1 MSKTTKEQ
9 RRKKRKAKELQQQ
22 KRRRAER
29 GKRLAPWE
37 APKMEMFQL
46 PQLLKD
52 GVPLEKRLDLM
63 RSIGKD
69 AGEKFSVLYPHT
81 IKWVTQYERSEE
93 HTSELQSLMRI
104 SYAVFCLKKQNHNAL
119 LITLTTRTAN

>member
-63 RSIGKD
+63 RTIGKD
-69 AGEKFSVLYPHT
+69 AGENFSVLYPQT
-81 IKWVTQYERSEE
+81 LKWVTKYEP
-93 HTSELQSLMRI
+93 TSLLSMYHL
-104 SYAVFCLKKQNHNAL
+104 YPNA
-119 LITLTTRTAN
+119 THKH

>member
-69 AGEKFSVLYPHT
+69 AGEKFSVLY
-81 IKWVTQYERSEE
+81 RSEE

-104 SYAVFCLKKQNHNAL
+104 SYAVFCLKKKKKITPRDNHVQTT
-119 LITLTTRTAN
+119 ITN